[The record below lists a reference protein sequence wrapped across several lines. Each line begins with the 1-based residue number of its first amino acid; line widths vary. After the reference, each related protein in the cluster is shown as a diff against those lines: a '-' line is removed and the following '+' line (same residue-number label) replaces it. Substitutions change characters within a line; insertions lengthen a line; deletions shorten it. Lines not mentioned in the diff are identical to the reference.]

1 MTENKNQIHKGH
13 RERMKKRFLENK
25 GNGFMQHEL
34 LEIVLY
40 SLLPRVNTNEI
51 AHDIIQR
58 YGSLKNMLLYGN
70 YDEFMTVDGIGDK
83 SAFYLSAICNLFRQ
97 AEDYETKRKYLRN
110 RTAYKSYALNMLKKE
125 ATEAVIFVCLNENDE
140 IIRYKILSRGKS
152 NHVTLSLYELARFVI
167 STDCKKVMMAH
178 NHPMGE
184 AIPSMED
191 IFETQRIKNFLSE
204 LEIQLVDHIVV
215 NEKNAYS
222 IFENHEL

>member
-83 SAFYLSAICNLFRQ
+83 SAFYLSVMCNLFRQ
-97 AEDYETKRKYLRN
+97 ADDYETKRKYLRN

-152 NHVTLSLYELARFVI
+152 NHVTLSFYELARFVI